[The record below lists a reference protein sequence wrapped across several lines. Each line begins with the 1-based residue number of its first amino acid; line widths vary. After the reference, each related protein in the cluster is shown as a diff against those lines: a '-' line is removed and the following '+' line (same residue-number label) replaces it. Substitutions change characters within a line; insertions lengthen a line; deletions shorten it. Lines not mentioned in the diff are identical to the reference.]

1 MVRRRVAAYRN
12 RIREELERAFRE
24 DRTPH
29 EIAASFAFGSFVTML
44 PTLGTGLILF
54 VLVTATVARVS
65 KIALFGSVLVFNP
78 AVKWGVYGASFWLG
92 SLVLGPVTGV
102 SLTSI
107 SLSAGPEVV
116 IRLLV
121 GNLILAIVAA
131 ICGYFVVYRLAVAYH
146 RRGID
151 LTDLVPEPVVEKQ

>member
-1 MVRRRVAAYRN
+1 MATYRKLV
-12 RIREELERAFRE
+12 REELERAFRE

-44 PTLGTGLILF
+44 PTLGTGLLLF

-102 SLTSI
+102 SLTDV
-107 SLSAGPEVV
+107 SLSAGPEVL

-121 GNLILAIVAA
+121 GNLVLAAVAA
-131 ICGYFVVYRLAVAYH
+131 VVGYVVVRRLAVAY
-146 RRGID
+146 RRREID
-151 LTDLVPEPVVEKQ
+151 VTDLVPELVVEKQ